1 MLPPA
6 EYSPLEEAEM
16 VVRMALQFI
25 LGNSGSGKS
34 HFLYQHIIEEAL
46 CHPDINYLVVVPEQF
61 TMQTQRDLVS
71 MHPHKGIMNID
82 VLSFGRLA
90 YRIFEEVGGDD
101 RTILED
107 EGKSLVL
114 RKIAGDYEKEL
125 KVLGRNLKKPGYLSE
140 IKSVISEFAQY
151 GLDPEGLE
159 LVTEGLNEESYLFW
173 KLRDIQTIYKGF
185 QEYLEERYITKEEI
199 LDVLRQAA
207 DRSELLKHAVV
218 ALDGFTG
225 FTPVQKKLLEKLMR
239 LCMDVQITV
248 EMDGREN
255 PLVYETPYQLFAL
268 SKEMV
273 TSLTRIAREA
283 RVEIKEAV
291 CLYERPVVRFRENPA
306 MAFLEKELF
315 RYSRAVYTEDQDA
328 IRISCSRTV
337 KQEVSYAAEQI
348 RHLVR
353 TQGYRYKEIAVITAD
368 LGMYA
373 EEVQRVFVQYQI
385 PVFVDHK
392 RSILLNSF
400 VEYLRS
406 VLMLA
411 EQNFSY
417 DSVFRYLR
425 SGHTGFEM
433 EEVDVLEN
441 YVIASGIRGRKKWQE
456 SWIRRTKETTEEDLA
471 FLNGLRVR
479 LLEQTEE
486 LFAVLKK
493 RKKTVEEITKALY
506 EFLVREKA
514 QEQLMAAEERFQEE
528 GKLAQAKEYAQIY
541 RIVIQLFDKFVELLG
556 EEAVSLKEYC
566 ELLDAGLAEARVG
579 VIPPSL
585 DQGVVGDMERSR
597 LKQIKILF
605 LLGVNDTLIPGNG
618 GAGGF
623 LSERD
628 REVLSEHRVALA
640 PGAKEQNYIQKFY
653 LYMNLTRPSERLYL
667 SYAKSS
673 EDGNALRPAYL
684 IQDFK
689 KLFPELIVTE
699 TEGLGTEQ
707 REFSEEA
714 GFEALLEGLRKRE
727 KGLTDVW
734 KELYSWYFGRENWRE
749 RVKNAVK
756 MAFYRKEPQWIP
768 ENAARQL
775 YQEQKTAS
783 VTRLEKFAACAY
795 AHFLSYGLR
804 LKEREEYQFE
814 SLDLGNIVHRALELF
829 SEKLA
834 AQKRDWTDV
843 EKEER
848 AYLVQE
854 CVEEGIAGY
863 GNTVIYSTA
872 RDSYMET
879 RIRRLVERTVWALTK
894 QLEHGSFRP
903 SEYELNFGSGK
914 IDRIDTCETEDA
926 VYVKVLDYK
935 TGSKEFDLTSLYHGL
950 QMQLVVYMKAAL
962 EYEGHKNPGKEAV
975 PAGIFY
981 YRVNDPFVRGRMNRE
996 EAERSLLKELKLNGV
1011 VNEDEQVIELLDEH
1025 LEKESDV
1032 IPVVRNKDGS
1042 LSKKSKAVRTEDFAV
1057 MMEYV
1062 QHMADRME
1070 REMRRGNAQIAPYE
1084 LGNDTGCDYCEYRD
1098 ICGFDEHLEGFGY
1111 RRLAAYKKEE
1121 ILERMQKE
1129 V

>member
-1 MLPPA
+1 
-6 EYSPLEEAEM
+6 
-16 VVRMALQFI
+16 MALQFI

-34 HFLYQHIIEEAL
+34 HFLYQHIIEESL
-46 CHPDINYLVVVPEQF
+46 CHPDVNYLVIVPEQF

-71 MHPHKGIMNID
+71 MHPDKGIMNID

-90 YRIFEEVGGDD
+90 HRVFEEVGGDG
-101 RTILED
+101 RMILDD

-125 KVLGRNLKKPGYLSE
+125 KILGRNLKKPGYISE
-140 IKSVISEFAQY
+140 IKSLISEFTQY

-159 LVTEGLNEESYLFW
+159 RITEDLDEESYLFW
-173 KLRDIQTIYKGF
+173 KLRDIRIIYKGF
-185 QEYLEERYITKEEI
+185 RDYLEERYITKEEL
-199 LDVLRQAA
+199 LDVLGQTAE
-207 DRSELLKHAVV
+207 RSELLKHAVV

-225 FTPVQKKLLEKLMR
+225 FTPVQKNLLEKLMR
-239 LCMDVQITV
+239 LCQDVQITV
-248 EMDGREN
+248 EMDEREN

-283 RVEIKEAV
+283 RVEIKEPV
-291 CLYERPVVRFRENPA
+291 CLYERPVARFRENPA
-306 MAFLEKELF
+306 MAFLERELF
-315 RYSRAVYTEDQDA
+315 RYSRAAYAKKQDA
-328 IRISCSRTV
+328 ICISCSKTM
-337 KQEVSYAAEQI
+337 KQEVAYAAEQI
-348 RHLVR
+348 RRLVR
-353 TQGYRYKEIAVITAD
+353 TKGYRYKDIAVITAD
-368 LGMYA
+368 LSMYA
-373 EEVQRVFVQYQI
+373 DEVQRAFAQYEI

-425 SGHTGFEM
+425 SGHTGFET
-433 EEVDVLEN
+433 EQVDVLEN
-441 YVIASGIRGRKKWQE
+441 YVLAAGIRGQKKWRE
-456 SWIRRTKETTEEDLA
+456 PWIYRTKETTEEELA
-471 FLNGLRVR
+471 FLNGLRSQ
-479 LLEQTEE
+479 LLEQTDP

-506 EFLVREKA
+506 EFLVKEKA
-514 QEQLMAAEERFQEE
+514 QEQLAAAEERFQKE

-556 EEAVSLKEYC
+556 EETVSLKEYC
-566 ELLDAGLAEARVG
+566 ELLDAGLTEAMVG

-585 DQGVVGDMERSR
+585 DQVVVGDMERSR
-597 LKQIKILF
+597 LKQIKVLF
-605 LLGVNDTLIPGNG
+605 LLGVNDTLIPGSG
-618 GAGGF
+618 GSGGF

-628 REVLSEHRVALA
+628 REVLSDRKVALA
-640 PGAKEQNYIQKFY
+640 PGSKEQSYIQKFY

-667 SYAKSS
+667 SYAKSG

-689 KLFPELIVTE
+689 RLFPEMQITE
-699 TEGLGTEQ
+699 TDGLRTEQ
-707 REFSEEA
+707 REFSEKT
-714 GFEALLEGLRKRE
+714 GFEEVLDGLRERE

-734 KELYSWYFGRENWRE
+734 KEMYSRYFSQEDWQE
-749 RVKNAVK
+749 QVKNAVK

-768 ENAARQL
+768 ENVAKQL
-775 YQEQKTAS
+775 YGEKKTAS
-783 VTRLEKFAACAY
+783 VTRLEKFATCAY
-795 AHFLSYGLR
+795 AHFLSYGLQ

-829 SEKLA
+829 SEKLVS
-834 AQKRDWTDV
+834 QKQNWTEVD
-843 EKEER
+843 EKER
-848 AYLVQE
+848 SRLVQE

-872 RDSYMET
+872 RDSYMAT
-879 RIRRLVERTVWALTK
+879 RIRRLMERTVWALTK
-894 QLEHGSFRP
+894 QLEHGSFQP

-935 TGSKEFDLTSLYHGL
+935 TGSKEFDLVSMYHGL

-962 EYEGHKNPGKEAV
+962 EYEAHKNPGKEAI

-981 YRVNDPFVRGRMNRE
+981 YRVNDPFVKGRMSRD
-996 EAERSLLKELKLNGV
+996 EAEKSLLKELKPNGV
-1011 VNEDEQVIELLDEH
+1011 VNGDEQVIGLLDGQ

-1042 LSKKSKAVRTEDFAV
+1042 LSKRSKAIQTEDFAV

-1062 QHMADRME
+1062 QHTAERME
-1070 REMRRGNAQIAPYE
+1070 QKMRNGDAQIAPYK
-1084 LGNDTGCDYCEYRD
+1084 LDKDTGCDYCEYRD
-1098 ICGFDEHLEGFGY
+1098 ICGFDEHLKGFGY
-1111 RRLAAYKKEE
+1111 RRLTAYDKEE
-1121 ILERMQKE
+1121 ILKRMQEE